1 MLPRLN
7 QRLIAPASNV
17 LPLFDINPCRA
28 KVPSE
33 FEQLLP
39 SEQRT
44 QCILEQIK
52 YVTKGEAYEETK
64 WFNVWLVADLNS
76 PSGREFL
83 ENGMKALKK
92 SDQLRLGFMHNGQKK
107 IKTNTP
113 SFSQLINA
121 LVEKLANT
129 LAKQALN
136 KALSMD
142 EQGITDLLQTLALE
156 KLITGQVCSFLI
168 CSLILFTIILLSLN
182 DLRYYDMALIQLSGM
197 KFNGMKIQY
206 KKYI

>member
-113 SFSQLINA
+113 SFSQLVNA

-168 CSLILFTIILLSLN
+168 CSLVLITIILLSLN
-182 DLRYYDMALIQLSGM
+182 DLRYYDMALISYQLINTS
-197 KFNGMKIQY
+197 
-206 KKYI
+206 